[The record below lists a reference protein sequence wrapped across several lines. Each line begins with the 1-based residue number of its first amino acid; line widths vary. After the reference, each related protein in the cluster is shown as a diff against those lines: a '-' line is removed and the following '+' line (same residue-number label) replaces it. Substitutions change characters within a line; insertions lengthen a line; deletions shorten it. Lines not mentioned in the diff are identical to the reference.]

1 MGWSRGSDLM
11 DSIIRSL
18 KYHVINPSIRKEIYK
33 DIIDALEDHDW
44 DTQDECLGIDEA
56 FDAALHEHNRD
67 NLDLDN
73 LDEE

>member
-33 DIIDALEDHDW
+33 EII
-44 DTQDECLGIDEA
+44 EA
-56 FDAALHEHNRD
+56 F
-67 NLDLDN
+67 
-73 LDEE
+73 